1 MMHIENK
8 MYYMAEV
15 FGMIRRVWDEIF
27 SMAKG
32 SVALYLM
39 FLNGAGIFHTP
50 GSGNE
55 PFRFFW

>member
-1 MMHIENK
+1 
-8 MYYMAEV
+8 
-15 FGMIRRVWDEIF
+15 MIRRVWDEIF

-39 FLNGAGIFHTP
+39 FLNGSGIFHTP
-50 GSGNE
+50 GSGSE